1 MITPTMN
8 SPVFCHK
15 IGPPLG
21 LDFCWACLSQFMAC
35 VFIDFGIPYA
45 PKKCS
50 ILLYIYIYYIDL
62 HSIDN
67 FPIEQHGF
75 HRGSETWRISSP
87 GTDVQNDESPLGF
100 AMCISRLK
108 NYAFVE

>member
-1 MITPTMN
+1 
-8 SPVFCHK
+8 
-15 IGPPLG
+15 
-21 LDFCWACLSQFMAC
+21 MAC

-45 PKKCS
+45 PKRCS
-50 ILLYIYIYYIDL
+50 TLLCLYNIDL

-75 HRGSETWRISSP
+75 HHGSETWRISSP
-87 GTDVQNDESPLGF
+87 ATDVQNDESPLGF
-100 AMCISRLK
+100 AMCISRLN